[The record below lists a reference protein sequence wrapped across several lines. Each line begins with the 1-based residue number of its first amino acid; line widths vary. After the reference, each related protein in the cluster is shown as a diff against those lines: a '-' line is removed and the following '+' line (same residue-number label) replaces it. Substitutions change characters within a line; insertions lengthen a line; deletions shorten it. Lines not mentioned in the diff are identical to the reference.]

1 MSGGRH
7 RNGTRVS
14 PGTGLRVRR
23 PASVPWGMR
32 SHPERPLAGQ
42 HCHLATRASRGPADW
57 RIEDP
62 EAVARGC
69 GVNIRGPAAAMCTS
83 PILGSEGVSVP
94 ARRPIKQPRFGRSC
108 VASTV

>member
-1 MSGGRH
+1 MGPWESVAAKGQA
-7 RNGTRVS
+7 
-14 PGTGLRVRR
+14 LDRR
-23 PASVPWGMR
+23 M
-32 SHPERPLAGQ
+32 
-42 HCHLATRASRGPADW
+42 ADL
-57 RIEDP
+57 

-69 GVNIRGPAAAMCTS
+69 SIDIRGPAAAMCTS